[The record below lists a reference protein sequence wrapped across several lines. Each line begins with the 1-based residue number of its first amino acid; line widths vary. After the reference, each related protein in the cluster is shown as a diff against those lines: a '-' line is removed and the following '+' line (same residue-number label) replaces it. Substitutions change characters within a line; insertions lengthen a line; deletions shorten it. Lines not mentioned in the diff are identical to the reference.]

1 MGVTPLMWKALEN
14 YSKFYN
20 IAIWTCPV
28 DWNPAKKELIYNKS
42 LRRLIPWAVA
52 VFSGLVLFSV
62 SLSLLLLH
70 IYGYINLTILH
81 GSVIVLII
89 VLCKFANGGEI
100 MFLFGENFVY
110 GCNCA
115 LRLYKTMGK

>member
-28 DWNPAKKELIYNKS
+28 DWDPAKKELIYNKPPRC
-42 LRRLIPWAVA
+42 LTAWAVA
-52 VFSGLVLFSV
+52 LFSSLVLFSL

-81 GSVIVLII
+81 GSVIVLLI
-89 VLCKFANGGEI
+89 VLCKFANGMEI
-100 MFLFGENFVY
+100 MSLFGENLVY
-110 GCNCA
+110 GGNCV

>member
-28 DWNPAKKELIYNKS
+28 DWDPAKKELICNKPS
-42 LRRLIPWAVA
+42 RCLIPWAVA
-52 VFSGLVLFSV
+52 VFNGLVLFSV
-62 SLSLLLLH
+62 SISLLLLH
-70 IYGYINLTILH
+70 IYGYKNLTILH

-89 VLCKFANGGEI
+89 VLCIFCNGMEI
-100 MFLFGENFVY
+100 MSLFGENLVY

-115 LRLYKTMGK
+115 LRLYKAMGK

>member
-28 DWNPAKKELIYNKS
+28 DWDPAKKELIYNKLS
-42 LRRLIPWAVA
+42 RRLIPWAAA
-52 VFSGLVLFSV
+52 VFSGLVLCSV

-89 VLCKFANGGEI
+89 VLCIFCNGMEI
-100 MFLFGENFVY
+100 MLLFGENLVY
-110 GCNCA
+110 GGNCA